1 MSQPEIKQ
9 ASSKDIPNIIDTVA
23 LAFAAD
29 PLVRWI
35 YPDPNQYLS
44 HIHKMTILFAG
55 KAFDHGTV
63 HYVEGYRGAALWL
76 PPDIH
81 PDEDALVAHMN
92 NSILEPS
99 REAVFAVFGQMEE
112 SHPDESHWYL
122 PVLAVDPAHQN
133 NGYGSRLLE
142 YANKMFDKERIP
154 AYLESSNP
162 RNISLYKRHGYEVI
176 TEIPAGDSA
185 VTPMVR
191 QPR

>member
-29 PLVRWI
+29 PFVRWI

-44 HIHKMTILFAG
+44 HIHKMAILFAG

-63 HYVEGYRGAALWL
+63 HYVEGYRGTALWL

-99 REAVFAVFGQMEE
+99 REAVFAVFEQMEE
-112 SHPDESHWYL
+112 CHPDESHWYL

-176 TEIPAGDSA
+176 TEIPSGDSP

-191 QPR
+191 QPH

>member
-23 LAFAAD
+23 LAFTAD
-29 PLVRWI
+29 PFVRWI

-44 HIHKMTILFAG
+44 HIHKLAILFAG

-63 HYVEGYRGAALWL
+63 HYVEGYRGTALWL

-99 REAVFAVFGQMEE
+99 REAVFAVFEQMEE

-122 PVLAVDPAHQN
+122 PVLAVDPAQQN

-176 TEIPAGDSA
+176 TEIPAGDSP

-191 QPR
+191 QPH

>member
-23 LAFAAD
+23 LAFTAD
-29 PLVRWI
+29 PFVRWI

-44 HIHKMTILFAG
+44 HIHKMAILFAG

-63 HYVEGYRGAALWL
+63 HYVEGYRGTALWL

-99 REAVFAVFGQMEE
+99 REAVFAVFEQMEE

-122 PVLAVDPAHQN
+122 PVLAVDPAQQN

-176 TEIPAGDSA
+176 TEIPAGDSP

-191 QPR
+191 QPH